1 MKKAL
6 KITGIIFGSL
16 VILAVF
22 VYAFGFQLL
31 AKLYV
36 NNKYEHINCTLS
48 EFPYD
53 EVNVPE
59 NWETIE
65 CEGMTLKIPEE
76 IYQIY
81 PDSENDAKRRL
92 FADAEKNP
100 DTSVMFVGQSEI
112 EFSEMF
118 YGESEIFT
126 KSEIEK
132 AINGTGYEC
141 PENMYEFYDFI
152 YNVTPKDFGIFKRGK
167 SPMFLIAVA
176 GNKETLYSSMTAG
189 RHLSDTDV
197 CGEVYSFETE
207 NAVGFFTLYGFPNE
221 KNKNKYSYLVDLYDK
236 DNLNKSNSVI
246 VKSTNKI
253 TALEIAVSAE
263 IAEE

>member
-6 KITGIIFGSL
+6 KITGIILGSL
-16 VILAVF
+16 VIFAVF

-36 NNKYEHINCTLS
+36 NNNYEHINCTLS

-59 NWETIE
+59 NWKTIE
-65 CEGMTLKIPEE
+65 CEGMTLKIPEG
-76 IYQIY
+76 IYQLY
-81 PDSENDAKRRL
+81 PDSETDAKRRL

-100 DTSVMFVGQSEI
+100 NTSVMFVGQVEI
-112 EFSEMF
+112 EFSETF

-126 KSEIEK
+126 KLDVEK
-132 AINGTGYEC
+132 AIKSTGYEK
-141 PENMYEFYDFI
+141 PENMYGFYDFI

-176 GNKETLYSSMTAG
+176 SSKETLYSSMTAG
-189 RHLSDTDV
+189 RHLSDADV
-197 CGEVYSFETE
+197 CGEVYSFETK
-207 NAVGFFTLYGFPNE
+207 NAVGFLTLYGFPNE

-246 VKSTNKI
+246 VKSTDKR